1 MVRVRHRSSSAR
13 SGSAPIVAM
22 RGVAF
27 SAGRSSTAM
36 TMAVASNMPA
46 ASATPAI
53 FALRLIPSLPFRP
66 MPGRVRSVA
75 AARHEAAELLA
86 SLRFGGGVAGGFERL
101 SASLRSDQC
110 REVRDL
116 RSEEHTSELQSL
128 MRTSYAVFCLKKKNN
143 NIEPLQDK

>member
-1 MVRVRHRSSSAR
+1 
-13 SGSAPIVAM
+13 
-22 RGVAF
+22 
-27 SAGRSSTAM
+27 M

-53 FALRLIPSLPFRP
+53 FVLRLIPSLPFRP

-116 RSEEHTSELQSL
+116 LGLQGEKLVAGLRRLQRSGRRLAGAAAVRHGGAPAVDIVAHARLDLQ
-128 MRTSYAVFCLKKKNN
+128 R
-143 NIEPLQDK
+143 LQTGRASVRDEVG

>member
-1 MVRVRHRSSSAR
+1 
-13 SGSAPIVAM
+13 M

-116 RSEEHTSELQSL
+116 LGLHGEIVRASCRERMWQ
-128 MRTSYAVFCLKKKNN
+128 
-143 NIEPLQDK
+143 

>member
-1 MVRVRHRSSSAR
+1 
-13 SGSAPIVAM
+13 
-22 RGVAF
+22 
-27 SAGRSSTAM
+27 
-36 TMAVASNMPA
+36 MPA

-86 SLRFGGGVAGGFERL
+86 SLRFAGGVAGAFERL

-110 REVRDL
+110 RQLRELRGLQREKLVAGLRRLPSSGRRLPGADDVRPVRARAAALPHPASLNLHRL
-116 RSEEHTSELQSL
+116 RKPPHTAPTTDPPPAS
-128 MRTSYAVFCLKKKNN
+128 
-143 NIEPLQDK
+143 